1 MPANSE
7 MPVATQV
14 LPKWTRAARRTL
26 LHHVLF
32 RHHLLVRRALLAL
45 IPGARRAFWRE
56 RLASQGDGY
65 ARMVSRDPYQSWEMN
80 CAPDLEA
87 KEQLIWALYIAF
99 ADPGHELVRRFLTRG
114 VEIADRALAER
125 KFENEFCR
133 GAFPGNLAVA
143 LRTKA
148 QCLSILTGVTRE
160 SLFREASK
168 HFLQFCHQEEVEVEV
183 EEEEEGWDLIAQN
196 YYLSG
201 IRSALLAGDHELAR
215 AVHLAGQATDHK
227 EELRILEALIAAAS
241 SGARPSARTQRD
253 LNKLFVRTRNPLY
266 NEKPPLSVIVGP
278 FEIACVRDKYVVS
291 EDRKVNWRRVIAD
304 FAA

>member
-14 LPKWTRAARRTL
+14 LPKWTRDARRTL

-32 RHHLLVRRALLAL
+32 RHHLLFRRALLAL
-45 IPGARRAFWRE
+45 IPGARRAFWRA

-65 ARMVSRDPYQSWEMN
+65 ARMVLRDPYQSWEKN
-80 CAPDLEA
+80 CAPELEA
-87 KEQLIWALYIAF
+87 KGQLIWALYIAF
-99 ADPGHELVRRFLTRG
+99 ADPDHELVRRFLTRG

-133 GAFPGNLAVA
+133 GAFPGNVAVA

-148 QCLSILTGVTRE
+148 QCLSILTGVTQE

-168 HFLQFCHQEEVEVEV
+168 HFLQFCHQEEG
-183 EEEEEGWDLIAQN
+183 EEGWHPIAQN

-201 IRSALLAGDHELAR
+201 IRSALLAGDHELAQ
-215 AVHLAGQATDHK
+215 AVQRAGQAADHR
-227 EELRILEALIAAAS
+227 EESRILEVLIAAAR
-241 SGARPSARTQRD
+241 SGAGLSTRTQHD

-266 NEKPPLSVIVGP
+266 NQKPPLTVIVGP

-291 EDRKVNWRRVIAD
+291 DDRKVNWPRVIAD